1 MRRRVAACVTFL
13 PRGVRNVTRTT
24 FLTSAEC
31 RAATLSR
38 MRRRICLAV
47 GLVALAIPATGMA
60 QSSSQAQ
67 YQGVAPETQLP
78 VTGSGGGG
86 STNGGAGTAATGS
99 TQSNGSNSATGG
111 GRPVSGGNRD
121 GAGSSSGGGATATPQ
136 TKVALPQ
143 ASSSTSPLS
152 GGDIVLVVLAAIGLT
167 GLGLLLRRSTRR
179 SPAV

>member
-1 MRRRVAACVTFL
+1 
-13 PRGVRNVTRTT
+13 
-24 FLTSAEC
+24 
-31 RAATLSR
+31 

-47 GLVALAIPATGMA
+47 GLVALAVPATGSA

-78 VTGSGGGG
+78 VTGNGGGPGTSGGGG
-86 STNGGAGTAATGS
+86 AVVTGGSRSGGS
-99 TQSNGSNSATGG
+99 GSATGG
-111 GRPVSGGNRD
+111 GRPVSGQDRGKN
-121 GAGSSSGGGATATPQ
+121 GAATSGGGDTSAQP
-136 TKVALPQ
+136 KLALPQ

-152 GGDIVLVVLAAIGLT
+152 GGDIVLIVLAAVGLT

>member
-1 MRRRVAACVTFL
+1 
-13 PRGVRNVTRTT
+13 
-24 FLTSAEC
+24 
-31 RAATLSR
+31 

-47 GLVALAIPATGMA
+47 GLVALAVPATGSA

-78 VTGSGGGG
+78 VTGNGGGSGTSGGGG
-86 STNGGAGTAATGS
+86 AVVTGGSQSGGS
-99 TQSNGSNSATGG
+99 SSATGG
-111 GRPVSGGNRD
+111 GRPVSGQGRGKN
-121 GAGSSSGGGATATPQ
+121 GAATSGGTGTTAQP
-136 TKVALPQ
+136 KVALPQ

-152 GGDIVLVVLAAIGLT
+152 GSDIVLIVLAAIGLT

>member
-1 MRRRVAACVTFL
+1 
-13 PRGVRNVTRTT
+13 
-24 FLTSAEC
+24 
-31 RAATLSR
+31 

-47 GLVALAIPATGMA
+47 GLVALAVPATGSA

-78 VTGSGGGG
+78 VTGNGGGPG
-86 STNGGAGTAATGS
+86 TGGGAAATSGAQS
-99 TQSNGSNSATGG
+99 TATGG
-111 GRPVSGGNRD
+111 GRPVSGGNR
-121 GAGSSSGGGATATPQ
+121 GSKATGGGTRATGTGTAGPTSAQP
-136 TKVALPQ
+136 KVALPQ